1 MRDLTWRKK
10 SKRIIILVPGSP
22 PHPETVAKIQNLAA
36 GFHAQ
41 GGFISVVDLAEKMHE
56 DFYRK
61 IRRHRQARS
70 MLPPLPAFYR
80 GMQDT
85 LASIAGAGGG
95 EFIPLTEHKALIRQ
109 VIVLTFGTRWKVEMA
124 KYLRDLE

>member
-56 DFYRK
+56 DF
-61 IRRHRQARS
+61 HRAVQRYHQAPS
-70 MLPPLPAFYR
+70 PVPPMPAFYR

-95 EFIPLTEHKALIRQ
+95 EFIELTEEKALVRQ
-109 VIVLTFGTRWKVEMA
+109 VIVLTFGTRWRVEMA